1 MVESA
6 IDFCEEEFKMKSL
19 MVLVGSGLA
28 DGTDETFVAA
38 GGVDTDEIEN
48 LAVMEVAFWT
58 F

>member
-1 MVESA
+1 MVEGA
-6 IDFCEEEFKMKSL
+6 IDFCEEEFKVKSL
-19 MVLVGSGLA
+19 MVFVGGGLA

-38 GGVDTDEIEN
+38 GRVDTDEIED